1 MKTFLKVIIK
11 IFIEMRQY
19 YIHEMRG
26 SIKNEHSGN
35 VKKKFLEIKSMIT
48 EMRNSVNGLEEKL
61 RNSKNVIN
69 RQIENRSSPK
79 KIREIQEIQH
89 LNNRMT
95 GKMER

>member
-1 MKTFLKVIIK
+1 
-11 IFIEMRQY
+11 
-19 YIHEMRG
+19 
-26 SIKNEHSGN
+26 
-35 VKKKFLEIKSMIT
+35 MIT